1 MPEPAQVL
9 TLRVRATGRL
19 PKPSLPPVARAPR
32 PAAPPAPSGTRTAF
46 DMAAGERAE
55 FPVYLRRDLLAGHR
69 LSGPAIVEE
78 GTATAVLFGD
88 QRLDVDDFGHLLIT
102 PATAPEEDSP

>member
-1 MPEPAQVL
+1 MPEAAQVL

-19 PKPSLPPVARAPR
+19 PKPSLPPIARATQ
-32 PAAPPAPSGTRTAF
+32 PAAPSGARTAF
-46 DMAAGERAE
+46 DMATGRLAE
-55 FPVYLRRDLLAGHR
+55 FPLYLRRELLAGHA

-88 QRLDVDDFGHLLIT
+88 QRLDVDDFGHMLIT
-102 PATAPEEDSP
+102 AQQEDTP